1 MVVPP
6 HRPDWDRLFEL
17 AAGQDGLFTTQQ
29 AAEFGYSPQLLVH
42 HVQAGRVRRVRR
54 GVYRV
59 VHFPASEH
67 EDLVVVWLWSE
78 RQGVFSHQTA
88 LALHGLS
95 DALPSRIHL
104 TLPSAWRRRRFRVP
118 AGVVL
123 HHSDVATSDRS
134 WFGAVPVTA
143 PARTLRDC
151 ADETLS
157 PDLLRQATRQAIDR
171 GLVVKSDLGEVERAL
186 APYGGIAP

>member
-1 MVVPP
+1 MPVSPQ
-6 HRPDWDRLFEL
+6 HPDWDRLFEL

-42 HVQAGRVRRVRR
+42 HVRAGRVRRVRR

-67 EDLVVVWLWSE
+67 EDLVVIWLWSE

-104 TLPSAWRRRRFRVP
+104 TLPEAWRRRRFRVP

-123 HHSDVATSDRS
+123 HHSAVATHDRS
-134 WFGAVPVTA
+134 WFGAVPVTS
-143 PARTLRDC
+143 PARTLCDC
-151 ADETLS
+151 ADEPLS
-157 PDLLRQATRQAIDR
+157 PDLLRQAARQAIDR